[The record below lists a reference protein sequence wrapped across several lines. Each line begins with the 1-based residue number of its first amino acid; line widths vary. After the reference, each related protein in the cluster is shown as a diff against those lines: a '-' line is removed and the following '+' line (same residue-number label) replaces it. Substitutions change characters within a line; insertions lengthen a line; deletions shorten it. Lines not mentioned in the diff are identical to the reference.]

1 MLTTDHIQPL
11 NNVLLTMSQSLSL
24 PSFDGVEGADNAFNT
39 DAPTKFPHT
48 RAQLQAIARQ
58 HRDSY
63 DSDAEVEDQ
72 GRVDSSMV
80 TKVVALLDQ
89 EDEEHL
95 KSLLKDMYTIDNET
109 VRDHSVIHVIHC

>member
-1 MLTTDHIQPL
+1 
-11 NNVLLTMSQSLSL
+11 MSQTLSL
-24 PSFDGVEGADNAFNT
+24 PSFDGVEGVDNPFSI
-39 DAPTKFPHT
+39 DAPIKFPHT

-58 HRDSY
+58 HRDSC

-80 TKVVALLDQ
+80 AKVVALLDQ

-95 KSLLKDMYTIDNET
+95 KSFLKDTYTIDNET
-109 VRDHSVIHVIHC
+109 VRDLLVIIDVILC